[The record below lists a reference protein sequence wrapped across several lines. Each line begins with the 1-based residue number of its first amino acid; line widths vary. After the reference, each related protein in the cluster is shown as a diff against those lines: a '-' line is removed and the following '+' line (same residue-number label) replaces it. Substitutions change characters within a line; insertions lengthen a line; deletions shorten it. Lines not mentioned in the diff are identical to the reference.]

1 MNSFFKPL
9 SGLLLLNKGPQD
21 LPYSTVLMR
30 LCLVAYFVTGIPGLI
45 ISTDFQ
51 HAVFA
56 MALDVIVLLLFIY
69 ACLQAFSKLER
80 FVQTVIALASI
91 GVVFQ
96 LIVLPMLYNFNADP
110 EAAEAMLSLS
120 LLLLMFVSWNLAVYA
135 HVFRESFGVRLPVA
149 MILTVCYI
157 VISLLVRK
165 IVFPELS

>member
-9 SGLLLLNKGPQD
+9 LGVLLLNKGPQD
-21 LPYSTVLMR
+21 LPYSSVLMR
-30 LCLVAYFVTGIPGLI
+30 LCLIVYFVTGIPGLV
-45 ISTDFQ
+45 ISVDFQ
-51 HAVFA
+51 YAVFA
-56 MALDVIVLLLFIY
+56 MALDVIVLMSFVY
-69 ACLQAFSKLER
+69 VCLQAFSKLER
-80 FVQTVIALASI
+80 FVQSVIALASI

-96 LIVLPMLYNFNADP
+96 IIVLPMLYSFNADT

-157 VISLLVRK
+157 VISLLARK
-165 IVFPELS
+165 IIFPELS